1 MAKHNILLEEAERV
15 KKDKE
20 KEAEENKSARLDQI
34 IFALNESISKQKA
47 LLDILNEEKREEDQ
61 KRKAQQEEARTKE
74 RAHPIIDK
82 GLIFPN
88 SAHKS
93 RFHHPSRKL

>member
-1 MAKHNILLEEAERV
+1 MYTEEVRALQPESAPPVIHIVYVQLHCTRPQSGIYTCLVMAEHNILLEEAERV

-47 LLDILNEEKREEDQ
+47 LLDILNEEK
-61 KRKAQQEEARTKE
+61 
-74 RAHPIIDK
+74 
-82 GLIFPN
+82 
-88 SAHKS
+88 
-93 RFHHPSRKL
+93 